1 MSVIIRIEIA
11 QFISTTKYIYLLLS
25 LNIGNNVLRI
35 YLYLIII
42 FYLLFNEDMLLV
54 IYIKKNIFD
63 FSLNRTYILYIEYKS
78 LFHNL

>member
-1 MSVIIRIEIA
+1 MSVIIHIEIA

-54 IYIKKNIFD
+54 IYIKKKYF
-63 FSLNRTYILYIEYKS
+63 
-78 LFHNL
+78 